1 MIARPPLG
9 MEDWET
15 DGIHPIKSGKIFFIQ
30 QCGQPAQKSFELE
43 MLREGSEYPESSKK
57 VEDWLTNGRDKVKG
71 KRETFKTTN

>member
-1 MIARPPLG
+1 
-9 MEDWET
+9 
-15 DGIHPIKSGKIFFIQ
+15 
-30 QCGQPAQKSFELE
+30 